1 MTDPYLDPET
11 GILRNLV
18 GARTRAELAAAEG
31 DLTAARLVQLLD
43 QPVKPTGDLA
53 ELQAIHRHL
62 FQDVFDWAGKL
73 RTVDVRKD
81 VPGAQPFMPVSL
93 IGRGAGFAFD
103 ELRSD
108 NMLRGMTRGRFIDRL
123 AHHYDQVNHVHPF
136 REGNGRAQRAFWSRV
151 ARSAGWQLD
160 WRQVQGPENDEAC
173 RRAAEEHNLE
183 SLRAMFDRIVSAA
196 APLSAHDDSWLS
208 AEAARHAFPGS
219 AQGPRPVDDAELTE
233 INREDLRDLDPA
245 ELRAF
250 RKEVEKISA
259 RLKGLM
265 SGPYPVLRHRDDK
278 RLPALTTTADA
289 LMEMLKRA
297 TPRAVGERSVNA
309 AVFRESVRTR
319 LAELHHA
326 IDALEPDETPDQDPA
341 DPD

>member
-43 QPVKPTGDLA
+43 RPVKPTGDLA

-73 RTVDVRKD
+73 RTVDLRKD

-108 NMLRGMTRGRFIDRL
+108 NTLRGMPRARFIDRL

-136 REGNGRAQRAFWSRV
+136 REGNGRAQRAFWNRV

-196 APLSAHDDSWLS
+196 APSSAHDDSWLP
-208 AEAARHAFPGS
+208 AEAARHAFRRS
-219 AQGPRPVDDAELTE
+219 AQETGTAGIDP
-233 INREDLRDLDPA
+233 EDLRDLDPA
-245 ELRAF
+245 ELSAF
-250 RKEVEKISA
+250 RIEVEKIAA
-259 RLKGLM
+259 RLKSLM

-289 LMEMLKRA
+289 LMEMLKDA

-309 AVFRESVRTR
+309 AAFREGVRTR
-319 LAELHHA
+319 LAKLHHA
-326 IDALEPDETPDQDPA
+326 IDALEPDQSPDETPDQDPTQ
-341 DPD
+341 PD